1 MTRAQRRTG
10 LFVIAGLALLVV
22 VVGIIAVPMIAQT
35 IINADY
41 LPEPPAGTEIVMTK
55 EQYEMM
61 DRADG
66 FEVWGPVFLASVAAL
81 VVAIFV
87 VALRWPEKRG

>member
-1 MTRAQRRTG
+1 MTRGQRRTG
-10 LFVIAGLALLVV
+10 LLVIAGLALLVV

-35 IINADY
+35 IINADH
-41 LPEPPAGTEIVMTK
+41 LPEAVGSEVVMTK
-55 EQYEMM
+55 EQAELM
-61 DRADG
+61 DRGDG
-66 FEVWGPVFLASVAAL
+66 FPLWGPVFLLSVAAL